1 MFNRINLFPFQTIA
15 FLTGYFLSTEATK
28 KPHSVIILTPVSVLQ
43 TWKSEFAKWSPS
55 LPLFIYYELAKH
67 ARQRALFSVQ
77 SRGGILLTTYNMLVS
92 GIRDIAAD
100 QLHRPELSSWL
111 SANTPKDDSLAHLK
125 SFTYDYVVLDEA
137 HRIKNPSTQIAKAVR
152 FLDCRHRLLLTGT
165 AVQNNLRE
173 LWSLFDFTHSGRLLG
188 SQKTFLLQYEKPIL
202 RSRERDATNAER
214 LHGNLMAQS
223 LNKMIGP
230 YFLRRTKRDTLTNLT
245 NNEMPRKNEIVVWVY
260 LSSLQERI
268 YRSFLKLDHV
278 KDLLFGGNTKRSPL
292 VELTI
297 LKKLCDHPRLLST
310 DQCANLGLDV
320 SRALPGSD
328 IRAPSHNVLI
338 LESAKLGFVVRL
350 LEHFQME
357 ALRSGEPPHRTLI
370 FSQSLRLL
378 NMTEAAILG
387 LNREPNRDPRLPQHR
402 ILRLDG
408 RLKKLEERNEVLK
421 KFADDPSYNVMLLT
435 TQVKIRWLSLQIFAG
450 LFI

>member
-1 MFNRINLFPFQTIA
+1 MA
-15 FLTGYFLSTEATK
+15 K
-28 KPHSVIILTPVSVLQ
+28 KPRSVIILSPVSVLQ

-55 LPLFIYYELAKH
+55 MRLFVYYEMAKH
-67 ARQRALFSVQ
+67 TRQRALISLQ

-92 GIRDIAAD
+92 GIQDIAAD
-100 QLHRPELSSWL
+100 QLHQPGSSSWL
-111 SANTPKDDSLAHLK
+111 SASGAKNDSLTNLK
-125 SFTYDYVVLDEA
+125 AFTYDYLILDEA

-152 FLDCRHRLLLTGT
+152 ILNCRHRLLLTGT

-202 RSRERDATNAER
+202 RSRERDASNAER
-214 LHGNLMAQS
+214 LHGNLMTQS
-223 LNKMIGP
+223 LNKMIAP
-230 YFLRRTKRDTLTNLT
+230 FFLRRTKQDTLAAYAEGT
-245 NNEMPRKNEIVVWVY
+245 MPRKNEIVVWVY

-278 KDLLFGGNTKRSPL
+278 KELLFGGNTRRSPL

-297 LKKLCDHPRLLST
+297 LKKLCDHPRLLSNE
-310 DQCANLGLDV
+310 QCANLGLDV
-320 SRALPGSD
+320 SKALPGSD

-338 LESAKLGFVVRL
+338 KESGKVDFVVRL
-350 LEHFQME
+350 LEHFQEE
-357 ALRSGEPPHRTLI
+357 ALRTGEPAHRTLI

-387 LNREPNRDPRLPQHR
+387 VNRNPSRNPRLSKHR

-408 RLKKLEERNEVLK
+408 RLKKLEERNEILNE
-421 KFADDPSYNVMLLT
+421 FADDLSFTAMLLT
-435 TQVKIRWLSLQIFAG
+435 TQVCMHFTYGFCQNRHIKREKAFVV
-450 LFI
+450 